1 MLQGEACRCTVERR
15 GKPGRDASSFQLK
28 GAPPCA
34 PEDRARMKETRTQR
48 EPSILFCLPS
58 AVFRNSRPSSPKL
71 PPWSFS
77 MPHFSLLRGPE
88 DKATPGEFNLTPPLL
103 GLPSITHPTGYSI
116 TQLLDGDSQHKSLS
130 PFPMEQCDAL

>member
-1 MLQGEACRCTVERR
+1 MHCGEKRESWKRCQLLSIER
-15 GKPGRDASSFQLK
+15 
-28 GAPPCA
+28 APPPRA

-58 AVFRNSRPSSPKL
+58 AVFCNSRPSSPKL

-103 GLPSITHPTGYSI
+103 GLPSNLQLLTQQG
-116 TQLLDGDSQHKSLS
+116 TQLHSCLMGTVSTKAYLLTNGT
-130 PFPMEQCDAL
+130 M